1 MSFTIVSGLWDLG
14 RKDLSNGFERN
25 FDHYLNNFSKL
36 LSLDVNLYLFIPKEL
51 EDFVWSKRKTNNT
64 VVKILEIEDILN
76 NYFKEH
82 YDKVNKIRTTP
93 EWFLQTGEEGWLKY
107 SPQAALPNYNP
118 VVMSKMFMLNDVSI
132 YNPFDSDYFYWIDG
146 GITNTV
152 GLDLLENMYA
162 LDNLDSI
169 WLSYPYE
176 SNDEIHG
183 FTRKG
188 MNEYCNV
195 EFVNYVVRGGFF
207 GGDRNTINQINGIY
221 YSYLV
226 RTLDSG
232 YLGTEESIFTIIA
245 HNYPDLMK
253 VYAMT
258 DGWCGHFFMNIEKM
272 IVKNIALYV
281 ISYNTPKQ
289 FEYLLETLE
298 NYDKNFLIKTD
309 KYLLNNSD
317 DNSTTEEYQEIC
329 SKYNFEHIKKNNL
342 GITGGREFISEHFL
356 KSGHEMMVFFED
368 DMTLYKG
375 EDFCRSGFI
384 RKIFNLFNKSVS
396 IIRKEQLD
404 FLKLSYSEHF
414 FNNDTQVSW
423 YNVGNEYRLK
433 RWGELK
439 TPPPTDIKYIGNHEA
454 ISYAIG
460 DIFFCN
466 WPHFIT
472 REGSEKIF
480 STKRYLWPSEDKV
493 MSHVQFLHDNDEIKA
508 AILLASPIQHERKFH
523 YVYENRKEY

>member
-342 GITGGREFISEHFL
+342 GITGGREF
-356 KSGHEMMVFFED
+356 
-368 DMTLYKG
+368 
-375 EDFCRSGFI
+375 
-384 RKIFNLFNKSVS
+384 
-396 IIRKEQLD
+396 
-404 FLKLSYSEHF
+404 
-414 FNNDTQVSW
+414 
-423 YNVGNEYRLK
+423 
-433 RWGELK
+433 
-439 TPPPTDIKYIGNHEA
+439 
-454 ISYAIG
+454 
-460 DIFFCN
+460 
-466 WPHFIT
+466 
-472 REGSEKIF
+472 
-480 STKRYLWPSEDKV
+480 
-493 MSHVQFLHDNDEIKA
+493 
-508 AILLASPIQHERKFH
+508 
-523 YVYENRKEY
+523 